1 MPKCLSSI
9 RHLTHCD
16 LSARARKHVLSNKET
31 IVKRKI
37 MLLMRFSC
45 IPTMCVGKK
54 AIIQLKIILWIDYRF
69 RLKSSCS
76 IIPFIFIFFILSVN
90 GICRWLWVFC
100 CSNITV
106 FIKSGKK
113 NTAKGAFNNSKP
125 TTMRDLFLSMK
136 VFIQLSNVENI
147 KRTHSERYIC
157 LHCISYSCI
166 LRLHSCIP

>member
-1 MPKCLSSI
+1 MLLEPQLLSPEFMPKCLSSI

-76 IIPFIFIFFILSVN
+76 IIPFIFIFLYY
-90 GICRWLWVFC
+90 RLM
-100 CSNITV
+100 
-106 FIKSGKK
+106 
-113 NTAKGAFNNSKP
+113 AFVAGCECFAVRTLP
-125 TTMRDLFLSMK
+125 FLSNRERK
-136 VFIQLSNVENI
+136 TQQKGRSTIANQLLCA
-147 KRTHSERYIC
+147 IC
-157 LHCISYSCI
+157 FCQWKCLFNYQM
-166 LRLHSCIP
+166 